1 VNGNTNTYP
10 GSLTELE
17 ASTGA
22 VENVISA
29 PAYGFDG
36 PVAPPVDGPDLV
48 VANSYDASL
57 TEVNASTGA
66 LARVVSG
73 PSYRSAGPCA
83 MVLRGSCVWAGP
95 IGDQTKIRAAPRS
108 LSMPVGGHEI
118 LNGDGQITAR
128 LRPRDPRA
136 GGHQSCLVID
146 RCPVASTTGRP
157 PRLC

>member
-48 VANSYDASL
+48 VANSYDTSL
-57 TEVNASTGA
+57 SEINASTGA

-95 IGDQTKIRAAPRS
+95 IGDQRESERHPGLCRCLSAAMRS
-108 LSMPVGGHEI
+108 
-118 LNGDGQITAR
+118 
-128 LRPRDPRA
+128 
-136 GGHQSCLVID
+136 
-146 RCPVASTTGRP
+146 
-157 PRLC
+157 